1 MVISSF
7 LKAMP
12 LLSRCRDGTHSEED
26 MSWISGSDWILLF
39 HRTSRLGPAA
49 KPAAEAVHP
58 ESRAGVAFPPR
69 QTKADTVSASCSGAR
84 NFTCRYLFN
93 REFYV
98 DVAER
103 HSSRKHVQ
111 RARISSY

>member
-7 LKAMP
+7 LKATP
-12 LLSRCRDGTHSEED
+12 LLSRCRDGTHGEED

-49 KPAAEAVHP
+49 QPAAEAVHP
-58 ESRAGVAFPPR
+58 ESRAGAALPPR
-69 QTKADTVSASCSGAR
+69 QAKADTVSASCSGAR
-84 NFTCRYLFN
+84 NFPCRYLLN

-98 DVAER
+98 DVTGSY
-103 HSSRKHVQ
+103 SSRNMYKEHE
-111 RARISSY
+111 